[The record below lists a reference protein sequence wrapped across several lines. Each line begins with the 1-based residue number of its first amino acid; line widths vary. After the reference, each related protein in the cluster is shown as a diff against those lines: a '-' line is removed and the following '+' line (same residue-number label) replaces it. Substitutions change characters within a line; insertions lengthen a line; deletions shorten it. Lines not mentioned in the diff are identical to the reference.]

1 VRLIWCIHTVL
12 IHFCAIAECHK
23 DVLAIYDD
31 MQRGFRGY
39 RDLTSGPE
47 ANGRELML
55 NRYRAFIESFEPRIE
70 NIIRKTQRFPPRSSH
85 AFMNTSFLPS

>member
-1 VRLIWCIHTVL
+1 MSNALRPCVWLLWRIHIVL
-12 IHFCAIAECHK
+12 THLCAIGKCHK

-55 NRYRAFIESFEPRIE
+55 NRYRAFIDSFEPRIE
-70 NIIRKTQRFPPRSSH
+70 IIIRKTQRYPPATFGR
-85 AFMNTSFLPS
+85 